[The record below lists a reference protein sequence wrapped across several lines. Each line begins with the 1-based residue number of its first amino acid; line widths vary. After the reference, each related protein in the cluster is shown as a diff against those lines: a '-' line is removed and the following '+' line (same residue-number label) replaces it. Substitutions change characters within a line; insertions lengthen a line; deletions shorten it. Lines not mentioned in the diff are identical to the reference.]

1 MLRYFF
7 PPLLE
12 VFPSSPAERRFLA
25 TIGRS
30 GPKLSI
36 PEINGIIIITSL
48 LFLLSETMRNRDR
61 ERERHLLYSEKKLII
76 GLASETEKG
85 REPTRKEKKE
95 GRGWL
100 NENVASLASQRL
112 NRNKINSPAKK
123 G

>member
-1 MLRYFF
+1 
-7 PPLLE
+7 
-12 VFPSSPAERRFLA
+12 
-25 TIGRS
+25 
-30 GPKLSI
+30 
-36 PEINGIIIITSL
+36 
-48 LFLLSETMRNRDR
+48 MRNRDR